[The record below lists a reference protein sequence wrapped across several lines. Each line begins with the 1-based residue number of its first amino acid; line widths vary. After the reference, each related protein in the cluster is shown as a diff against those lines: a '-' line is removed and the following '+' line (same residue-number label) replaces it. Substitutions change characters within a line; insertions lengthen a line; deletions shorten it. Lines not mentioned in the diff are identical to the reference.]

1 MKYIKLLLISIIAF
15 FVLFTLIGLLFP
27 SNIKAVRAVVIDKKQ
42 QEVFAALNKTTD
54 WVQWYPYF
62 SPAANASI
70 KATPAGWLFSN
81 DQKDLKVS
89 NWKSDSNNITFHISA
104 WNGMEV
110 SEQVLALPISGDSTQ
125 TQVVWNETEHL
136 KWYPWERF
144 RGLLLER
151 TKGVYLDSA
160 LYRFK
165 AYVETSK

>member
-42 QEVFAALNKTTD
+42 QDVYAALNKTTE
-54 WVQWYPYF
+54 WVKWYPYF
-62 SPAANASI
+62 SPDAGAAI
-70 KATPAGWLFSN
+70 TPAPGGWVFTN
-81 DQKDLKVS
+81 DQKDLQVTA
-89 NWKSDSNNITFHISA
+89 WKTGANELSFHISA

-110 SEQVLALPISGDSTQ
+110 NEQVLVLPISGDSTQ

-165 AYVETSK
+165 AYVETTK